1 MHHNHV
7 ARFCA
12 ATGVAKTLFQR
23 NKMQQHG
30 VITDEVQPIDGDM
43 WHDQLSTHLRRV
55 GRLTGSATIQHKE
68 PAMDLAMQLEQLY
81 RTDRKKLLG
90 FIRQRVKTQEE
101 AEDILHDVFANV
113 LAAAQTLDKPIENVA
128 SWVFT
133 AVRNRIID
141 SYRKKKTD
149 AFSDM
154 LTPAQIDDGIESFEN
169 FIADESY
176 SPDTELLRKTIW
188 DEIQKGLAEL
198 PPEQREVFE
207 KNEFEGVS
215 FREMS
220 EASGVNINTLL
231 ARKRYAVLH
240 LRKKL
245 GYLYDMLSQHEEET
259 ADEDLHAEMEE
270 Q

>member
-1 MHHNHV
+1 MK
-7 ARFCA
+7 R
-12 ATGVAKTLFQR
+12 QS
-23 NKMQQHG
+23 
-30 VITDEVQPIDGDM
+30 VIATDEVQLLDGDM
-43 WHDQLSTHLRRV
+43 WHDQLPTALRSTERV
-55 GRLTGSATIQHKE
+55 IGSATIQRKE
-68 PAMDLAMQLEQLY
+68 PAMNLAMQLEQLY
-81 RTDRKKLLG
+81 RTERKRLLG
-90 FIRQRVKTQEE
+90 YIRQRVKTQEE

-113 LAAAQTLDKPIENVA
+113 LAAAQTIDRPIENVA

-149 AFSDM
+149 SFSDM
-154 LTPAQIDDGIESFEN
+154 LTPSLIDEGVESFEN

-176 SPDTELLRKTIW
+176 SPETELMRKTIW
-188 DEIQKGLAEL
+188 EKVQEGLAEL

-245 GYLYDMLSQHEEET
+245 DYLHDMLDDREKITDPELEEEL
-259 ADEDLHAEMEE
+259 ES
-270 Q
+270 

>member
-1 MHHNHV
+1 MKYQRV
-7 ARFCA
+7 I
-12 ATGVAKTLFQR
+12 AK
-23 NKMQQHG
+23 
-30 VITDEVQPIDGDM
+30 DDVQLSDGDM
-43 WHDQLSTHLRRV
+43 WHDQLQTALRSTKRV
-55 GRLTGSATIQHKE
+55 IGSATIQRE
-68 PAMDLAMQLEQLY
+68 DRSMNLTMQLEQFY
-81 RTDRKKLLG
+81 RTERKKLLG

-113 LAAAQTLDKPIENVA
+113 FAAAQTIDKPIENVA

-141 SYRKKKTD
+141 SYRKKKAD

-154 LTPAQIDDGIESFEN
+154 LTPALIDEGVESFEN

-188 DEIQKGLAEL
+188 EEVQKGLAEL
-198 PPEQREVFE
+198 PAEQREVFE

-220 EASGVNINTLL
+220 EDSGVNINTLL

-245 GYLYDMLSQHEEET
+245 GYLRDMLDQREEVSDPEL
-259 ADEDLHAEMEE
+259 EPEIES
-270 Q
+270 

>member
-1 MHHNHV
+1 ME
-7 ARFCA
+7 
-12 ATGVAKTLFQR
+12 
-23 NKMQQHG
+23 QHC
-30 VITDEVQPIDGDM
+30 VITNEVEVQPNNGDR
-43 WHDQLSTHLRRV
+43 WHDQLLTRLRSSERV
-55 GRLTGSATIQHKE
+55 TGSATTQLME

-101 AEDILHDVFANV
+101 AEDILQDVFANV

-188 DEIQKGLAEL
+188 EEIQKGLAEL

-220 EASGVNINTLL
+220 EATGVNINTLL

-245 GYLYDMLSQHEEET
+245 GYLYDMLNAQET
-259 ADEDLHAEMEE
+259 ETSTEDSEAEFAE